1 MLDFGLCTA
10 FPYTLLSGGLLK
22 VSAKVTST
30 QLRKVSGDLSQEL
43 NKTSLVAEL
52 VKILPATQETWVQVL
67 GQGNPLEKKMATHSP
82 ILAWRT
88 PWSEEPRSLQSMG
101 VTRVRQDLASK
112 PPQFISIN

>member
-1 MLDFGLCTA
+1 MYCLPIYSFEWW
-10 FPYTLLSGGLLK
+10 F
-22 VSAKVTST
+22 AKGQCKSYIHST
-30 QLRKVSGDLSQEL
+30 QESAGDLSQEL

-101 VTRVRQDLASK
+101 SQESDMT
-112 PPQFISIN
+112 